1 MHAELIFFL
10 VVHKVCSYNLHG
22 ISRDRCLSK
31 PISFF
36 VEGLSAHALGS
47 FGIIN
52 PWEQL
57 GQAKQMLGVVDF
69 KFFSIHTVSLNESMR
84 RNDMIVFDFQFQS
97 SLVAKAIN

>member
-1 MHAELIFFL
+1 M
-10 VVHKVCSYNLHG
+10 S
-22 ISRDRCLSK
+22 LSK

-57 GQAKQMLGVVDF
+57 GQANKCWELLTLN
-69 KFFSIHTVSLNESMR
+69 FFFNPHCYSYPSLDETY
-84 RNDMIVFDFQFQS
+84 DMIVFDFQFQS
-97 SLVAKAIN
+97 SVVAKAIN